1 MIRKR
6 IPSSMTKYNYTAVRY
21 QVDAQALLR
30 ITQHKSLENLSLLIN
45 AQHYSLFQITMSPI
59 EACRRCLSRISSILQ
74 ATVMTVDH
82 SMSGVT
88 AWMFV
93 DIDCN
98 RNHMILRLYTCYTI
112 SRLGVQSRDWNAISK
127 FWECPTQSQDCTNSQ
142 IAQNINI
149 HTYIHTCVQTR
160 TDCAARL
167 WASH

>member
-1 MIRKR
+1 MHKHYSVSLGTKVSKTFHC
-6 IPSSMTKYNYTAVRY
+6 SSMHS
-21 QVDAQALLR
+21 
-30 ITQHKSLENLSLLIN
+30 ITHSSRSQYVTYWGMQTMLIKDIFHP
-45 AQHYSLFQITMSPI
+45 ASY
-59 EACRRCLSRISSILQ
+59 
-74 ATVMTVDH
+74 TVMTVDH

-98 RNHMILRLYTCYTI
+98 RNHVILRLRTCYTI